1 MLILSKPL
9 YLDNASTTAVAS
21 TVLAKMISVLDSND
35 QLYANPSSVHALG
48 LAANDLVSE
57 AREKVASLMGCESRE
72 VIFTS
77 GATEANNI
85 ALMAVAQTYGHKKR
99 HIITS
104 LTEHKSV
111 LEPCKVLEQQG
122 FDVTYLKPDAEG
134 RVGVLSVKNALRD
147 DTLLVSLMYVNNET
161 GVIQPIDELADLLS
175 DVGVLFHVDASQAVG
190 KFKINLNELPVDLL
204 SMSAHKFYGPKGIGC
219 LIVKNRSRLRLKP
232 IVHGGGQEF
241 GLRSGTL
248 PTHQIVGLSTALNV
262 SSSNQTQDYDHV
274 ANLKATFLKY
284 LKADFPVAIHS
295 ALEFTSPYILNF
307 SIEGVGSDAL
317 INQLINEVAISSGS
331 ACSSGTVEPSYVLR
345 AMGVDEKLLY
355 GAVRV
360 SFSRENTIQEVQ
372 EAAKCIALAVQRIK
386 EIN

>member
-122 FDVTYLKPDAEG
+122 FDVTYLKPDAVG
-134 RVGVLSVKNALRD
+134 RVDVLSVKQALRD

-161 GVIQPIDELADLLS
+161 GVLQPIDELADLLS

-248 PTHQIVGLSTALNV
+248 PTHQIVGLSTALNL
-262 SSSNQTQDYDHV
+262 SISTHSQDYDHV
-274 ANLKATFLKY
+274 ANLKTEFLNIFKLTY
-284 LKADFPVAIHS
+284 QSLFIAR
-295 ALEFTSPYILNF
+295 LNF
-307 SIEGVGSDAL
+307 LHL
-317 INQLINEVAISSGS
+317 I
-331 ACSSGTVEPSYVLR
+331 
-345 AMGVDEKLLY
+345 
-355 GAVRV
+355 
-360 SFSRENTIQEVQ
+360 F
-372 EAAKCIALAVQRIK
+372 
-386 EIN
+386 

>member
-122 FDVTYLKPDAEG
+122 FDVTYLKPDVVG
-134 RVGVLSVKNALRD
+134 RVDVLSVKQALRD

-161 GVIQPIDELADLLS
+161 LLI
-175 DVGVLFHVDASQAVG
+175 LQ
-190 KFKINLNELPVDLL
+190 
-204 SMSAHKFYGPKGIGC
+204 GI
-219 LIVKNRSRLRLKP
+219 L
-232 IVHGGGQEF
+232 
-241 GLRSGTL
+241 
-248 PTHQIVGLSTALNV
+248 
-262 SSSNQTQDYDHV
+262 
-274 ANLKATFLKY
+274 
-284 LKADFPVAIHS
+284 
-295 ALEFTSPYILNF
+295 
-307 SIEGVGSDAL
+307 
-317 INQLINEVAISSGS
+317 
-331 ACSSGTVEPSYVLR
+331 
-345 AMGVDEKLLY
+345 
-355 GAVRV
+355 
-360 SFSRENTIQEVQ
+360 
-372 EAAKCIALAVQRIK
+372 
-386 EIN
+386 